1 MLKQIC
7 NVQAKSPMA
16 TQQQVLNAL
25 EETTVHDQEK
35 LRRMVDY
42 DILPEIELRL
52 HSLIKD
58 INQTFDELQKINEEI
73 PEAPTNSTGTQE
85 KAPEEIGDL
94 DIVQRT

>member
-1 MLKQIC
+1 
-7 NVQAKSPMA
+7 MA

-25 EETTVHDQEK
+25 EETTVQDQEK

-58 INQTFDELQKINEEI
+58 INQSMDELHRMKEEF
-73 PEAPTNSTGTQE
+73 PENLSNLTG
-85 KAPEEIGDL
+85 I
-94 DIVQRT
+94 